1 MHHRQRQAYMVGNGA
16 IHNTSSQNL
25 RKERYERLWT
35 IFLHYGDGHRR
46 KPTVGCTSFTS
57 SGTQHRYFR
66 WKVCLSFLMWLVA
79 IPPRIAV
86 CPTNE
91 RALFGNLDN
100 MAFEFEARILTTL
113 KLDKLQSFQ
122 RDVLSA
128 LSKRRGVFVS
138 IKTGRGK
145 SLCYQ
150 TYTTASSPGSLCTGL
165 HPGAIYFLFC
175 QFVLKWILFKI

>member
-1 MHHRQRQAYMVGNGA
+1 
-16 IHNTSSQNL
+16 
-25 RKERYERLWT
+25 
-35 IFLHYGDGHRR
+35 
-46 KPTVGCTSFTS
+46 
-57 SGTQHRYFR
+57 
-66 WKVCLSFLMWLVA
+66 MWLVA

-128 LSKRRGVFVS
+128 LLKRRGVFVS
-138 IKTGRGK
+138 IKTGIGK

-150 TYTTASSPGSLCTGL
+150 TCILLRPRPGVYAPVYMFSH
-165 HPGAIYFLFC
+165 HPGAMYVCFEMNFIQNINIPNNLPLSSFIWSTFLTIDMTC
-175 QFVLKWILFKI
+175 EICISDLKFIHTKRLYANDASVGWELRHSRA